1 CKTHVHCG
9 LGTRKEN
16 WMSRGSRG
24 RGAPRVGLL
33 LALVALVVAGFA
45 ATGQAKSTQTKKW
58 RLGVSNT
65 LVGNGWREGMICS
78 IKAQALKSGQVSSLR
93 IAHRQTDTAG
103 QIADIRNMISAGVN
117 AIIINPS
124 NANALKPI
132 AQQARSRGIAVVFID
147 QYVGAP
153 GVYNATNDQVAYGRI
168 GAEWLFKKLNGRGS
182 VVEMRGIAGVPAD
195 TDRHKGFQQALKKY
209 PNIKVVKSVFTGWQF
224 APGAKQ
230 MLDILNSG
238 TKVDGV
244 WTSGIDYT
252 VVNALKTAKKPSVPI
267 VGADNFGF
275 IRQVKARYPGLQGA
289 AVTNPSSIGGGGVT
303 GALRALKKQSVPKG
317 VKLKPEFGTCP
328 ADKAKINKFA
338 QPGAA
343 ADASAQLQI
352 TPWTTY
358 SLKQYR
364 ACKGP

>member
-1 CKTHVHCG
+1 MSKRATRG
-9 LGTRKEN
+9 GARRLG
-16 WMSRGSRG
+16 
-24 RGAPRVGLL
+24 VL
-33 LALVALVVAGFA
+33 LAVFGLVVAA
-45 ATGQAKSTQTKKW
+45 AATTGQATSTQEKFT
-58 RLGVSNT
+58 LGVSNT

-78 IKAQALKSGQVSSLR
+78 IKAQALRSGRVSSLR

-103 QIADIRNMISAGVN
+103 QIADIRTMISAGVD
-117 AIIINPS
+117 ALIINPS

-132 AQQARSRGIAVVFID
+132 AAQARARGIEVVFID
-147 QYVGAP
+147 QYVNAP
-153 GVYNATNDQVAYGRI
+153 GAYNATNDQVAYGRI
-168 GAEWLFKKLNGRGS
+168 GAEWLFKKLRGRGN

-195 TDRHKGFQQALKKY
+195 TDRHKGFLQALKKY
-209 PNIKVVKSVFTGWQF
+209 PRIKVVKSVFTGWQF
-224 APGAKQ
+224 APGGKQ

-238 TKVDGV
+238 QRVNGV

-252 VVNALKTAKKPSVPI
+252 VVNAFKTAGKRYVPV

-275 IRQVKARYPGLQGA
+275 IRQVKSRYPRFQGA
-289 AVTNPSSIGGGGVT
+289 AVTNPSSIGGVGVT
-303 GALRALKKQSVPKG
+303 VALRRLQKQSVPRW
-317 VKLKPEFGTCP
+317 VKLRPDVWTWP
-328 ADKAKINKFA
+328 ADRAKINRFA

-352 TPWTTY
+352 SPWTTY

>member
-1 CKTHVHCG
+1 
-9 LGTRKEN
+9 
-16 WMSRGSRG
+16 MSRGSRG

-45 ATGQAKSTQTKKW
+45 ATGQAKSTQQKKTYK
-58 RLGVSNT
+58 LGVSNT

-103 QIADIRNMISAGVN
+103 QIADIRSMISAGVN

-132 AQQARSRGIAVVFID
+132 AAQARSRGIVVVFID
-147 QYVGAP
+147 QYVPAP
-153 GVYNATNDQVAYGRI
+153 GVYNATNDQVSYGRL
-168 GAEWLFKKLNGRGS
+168 GAEWLFKKIQGRGN

-209 PNIKVVKSVFTGWQF
+209 PNIKVVKQVFTNWQF

-238 TKVDGV
+238 TKVNGV

-252 VVNALKTAKKPSVPI
+252 VVNAFKTAKKPYVPI

-289 AVTNPSSIGGGGVT
+289 AVTNPSSIGGVGVT
-303 GALRALKKQSVPKG
+303 VALRALNKQSVPKW
-317 VKLKPEFGTCP
+317 VKLKPDVWTWP
-328 ADKAKINKFA
+328 ADKSKINKFA

-358 SLKQYR
+358 SLKQYK

>member
-1 CKTHVHCG
+1 VR
-9 LGTRKEN
+9 LG
-16 WMSRGSRG
+16 
-24 RGAPRVGLL
+24 VI
-33 LALVALVVAGFA
+33 LVVFGLVVAAA
-45 ATGQAKSTQTKKW
+45 ATTTQATRQQQQFV
-58 RLGVSNT
+58 LGVSNT

-78 IKAQALKSGQVSSLR
+78 IKAQALKSGRVSSLR

-103 QIADIRNMISAGVN
+103 QIADIRSLISAGVN
-117 AIIINPS
+117 ALIINPS

-132 AQQARSRGIAVVFID
+132 AAQARARGIQVVFID
-147 QYVGAP
+147 QYVNAP

-168 GAEWLFKKLNGRGS
+168 GAEWLFKKLRGRGN

-195 TDRHKGFQQALKKY
+195 TDRHKGFQQALRKY
-209 PNIKVVKSVFTGWQF
+209 RNIRVVKSVFTGWQF
-224 APGAKQ
+224 APGGKQ

-238 TKVDGV
+238 QRVDGV

-252 VVNALKTAKKPSVPI
+252 VVNAFRTARKSYVPV

-275 IRQVKARYPGLQGA
+275 IRQVKSRYPRFQGA
-289 AVTNPSSIGGGGVT
+289 AVTNPSSIGGVGVAV
-303 GALRALKKQSVPKG
+303 ALRALQRQSVPRW
-317 VKLKPEFGTCP
+317 VKLKPDVWTWP
-328 ADKAKINKFA
+328 ADRGKINRFA
-338 QPGAA
+338 QPGAS

-358 SLKQYR
+358 SLSQYK

>member
-1 CKTHVHCG
+1 MN
-9 LGTRKEN
+9 RRS
-16 WMSRGSRG
+16 SRRAAA
-24 RGAPRVGLL
+24 RVGALLAAVGLL
-33 LALVALVVAGFA
+33 VAAFA
-45 ATGQAKSTQTKKW
+45 ATSQARTSAPGKKYT
-58 RLGVSNT
+58 LGVSNT

-78 IKAQALKSGQVSSLR
+78 IKAQALQSGQVKSLR

-103 QIADIRNMISAGVN
+103 QIADIRTMISAGVD

-132 AQQARSRGIAVVFID
+132 AAQARSRGIVVVFID
-147 QYVGAP
+147 QYVNAP

-168 GAEWLFKKLNGRGS
+168 GAEWLFKRLRGRGN

-195 TDRHKGFQQALKKY
+195 TDRHRGFLAAKRKY

-224 APGAKQ
+224 APGGKQ
-230 MLDILNSG
+230 MLDLLNSG
-238 TKVDGV
+238 TRVNGV

-252 VVNALKTAKKPSVPI
+252 VVNAFKTARKPYVPV

-275 IRQVKARYPGLQGA
+275 IRQVKSRYPKFKGA
-289 AVTNPSSIGGGGVT
+289 AVTNPSSSGGVGVT
-303 GALRALKKQSVPKG
+303 VALKALTKQAVPAW
-317 VKLKPEFGTCP
+317 VKLKPDVWTWP
-328 ADKAKINKFA
+328 ADRAKINRFA

-352 TPWTTY
+352 SPWTTY
-358 SLKQYR
+358 SLEQYR

>member
-1 CKTHVHCG
+1 
-9 LGTRKEN
+9 
-16 WMSRGSRG
+16 MSRGARR
-24 RGAPRVGLL
+24 RGAIGVGVTLASLGLIVAGLL
-33 LALVALVVAGFA
+33 AT
-45 ATGQAKSTQTKKW
+45 TGQAKNEQARYT
-58 RLGVSNT
+58 LGISNT

-78 IKAQALKSGQVSSLR
+78 IKAQALKSGLVRSLR

-103 QIADIRNMISAGVN
+103 QIADIRTMISAGVN
-117 AIIINPS
+117 ALIINPS

-132 AQQARSRGIAVVFID
+132 AAQARARGIAVVFID
-147 QYVGAP
+147 QYVNAP

-168 GAEWLFKKLNGRGS
+168 GAEWLFKKLGGRGN

-195 TDRHKGFQQALKKY
+195 TDRHKGFQQALRKY
-209 PNIKVVKSVFTGWQF
+209 PRIKVVKSVFTGWQF
-224 APGAKQ
+224 APGGKQ

-238 TKVDGV
+238 TRVDGV

-252 VVNALKTAKKPSVPI
+252 VVNAFRTARKPYVPV

-275 IRQVKARYPGLQGA
+275 IRQVKSRYPRFQGA
-289 AVTNPSSIGGGGVT
+289 AVTNPSSIGGVGVT
-303 GALRALKKQSVPKG
+303 VALKALQRQSVPRW
-317 VKLKPEFGTCP
+317 VKLKPDVWTWP
-328 ADKAKINKFA
+328 ADRRTINKFA

-352 TPWTTY
+352 PPWTTY
-358 SLKQYR
+358 SLSQYR

>member
-1 CKTHVHCG
+1 
-9 LGTRKEN
+9 
-16 WMSRGSRG
+16 MSRRPT
-24 RGAPRVGLL
+24 RRVATRLGVL
-33 LALVALVVAGFA
+33 LAACGLVVAGVT
-45 ATGQAKSTQTKKW
+45 ATGQATSTQDKFT
-58 RLGVSNT
+58 LGISNT

-78 IKAQALKSGQVSSLR
+78 IKAQALKSGRVDELR

-103 QIADIRNMISAGVN
+103 QIADIRTMISAGVD

-124 NANALKPI
+124 NAAALKPI
-132 AQQARSRGIAVVFID
+132 AAQARSRDIQVVFID
-147 QYVGAP
+147 QYVDAP
-153 GVYNATNDQVAYGRI
+153 GVYNATNDQVAYGRL
-168 GAEWLFKKLNGRGS
+168 GAEWLFKKIGGRGN

-195 TDRHKGFQQALKKY
+195 TDRHKGFLEAKKKY
-209 PNIKVVKSVFTGWQF
+209 PNIKVVKQVFTNWQF
-224 APGAKQ
+224 APGGKQ

-238 TKVDGV
+238 QRVNGV

-252 VVNALKTAKKPSVPI
+252 VVNAFKTAKKKYVPV

-275 IRQVKARYPGLQGA
+275 IRMVKGRYPGLQGA
-289 AVTNPSSIGGGGVT
+289 AVTNPSSIGGVGVSV
-303 GALRALKKQSVPKG
+303 ALRALTGQSVPRW
-317 VKLKPEFGTCP
+317 VKLKPDVWTWP

-352 TPWTTY
+352 SPWTTY
-358 SLKQYR
+358 SLAQYK

>member
-1 CKTHVHCG
+1 
-9 LGTRKEN
+9 
-16 WMSRGSRG
+16 MSRATRR
-24 RGAPRVGLL
+24 RGAARLGVL
-33 LALVALVVAGFA
+33 LAVFGLVVAA
-45 ATGQAKSTQTKKW
+45 AATTGQATSTQERFT
-58 RLGVSNT
+58 LGISNT

-78 IKAQALKSGQVSSLR
+78 IKAQALKSGRVDSLR

-103 QIADIRNMISAGVN
+103 QIADIRTMISAGVD

-132 AQQARSRGIAVVFID
+132 AAQARARDIEVVFID
-147 QYVGAP
+147 QYVNAP
-153 GVYNATNDQVAYGRI
+153 GVYNATNDQVAYGRL
-168 GAEWLFKKLNGRGS
+168 GAEWLFRKIGGRGN

-195 TDRHKGFQQALKKY
+195 TDRHRGFQQALRKF
-209 PNIKVVKSVFTGWQF
+209 PNIRVVKSVFTGWQF
-224 APGAKQ
+224 APGGKQ

-238 TKVDGV
+238 QRVNGV

-252 VVNALKTAKKPSVPI
+252 VVNAFTTARKPFVPV

-275 IRQVKARYPGLQGA
+275 IRQVKSRYPRLQGA
-289 AVTNPSSIGGGGVT
+289 AVTNPSSIGGVGVT
-303 GALRALKKQSVPKG
+303 VALRALQNQSVPRW
-317 VKLKPEFGTCP
+317 VKLKPDVWTWP
-328 ADKAKINKFA
+328 ADRTKINRFA

-352 TPWTTY
+352 SPWTTY
-358 SLKQYR
+358 SLAQYR

>member
-1 CKTHVHCG
+1 MKARLFGGRRGKSAGALAALAV
-9 LGTRKEN
+9 LG
-16 WMSRGSRG
+16 
-24 RGAPRVGLL
+24 VI
-33 LALVALVVAGFA
+33 VAAFA
-45 ATGQAKSTQTKKW
+45 ATGQAKTNAPRQFTI
-58 RLGVSNT
+58 GVSNT

-103 QIADIRNMISAGVN
+103 QIADIRTMISAGVN
-117 AIIINPS
+117 ALIINPS

-132 AQQARSRGIAVVFID
+132 AAQARARGIQVVFID
-147 QYVGAP
+147 QYVNAP

-168 GAEWLFKKLNGRGS
+168 GAEWLFKKLRGRGN

-195 TDRHKGFQQALKKY
+195 TDRHKGFLQAKRKY
-209 PNIKVVKSVFTGWQF
+209 PRIRVVRSVFTGWQF

-238 TKVDGV
+238 TRVNGV

-252 VVNALKTAKKPSVPI
+252 VVNAFRTARKPYVPI

-275 IRQVKARYPGLQGA
+275 IRQVKARYPGLRGA
-289 AVTNPSSIGGGGVT
+289 AVTNPSSIGGVGVT
-303 GALRALKKQSVPKG
+303 VALRALNRQSVPRW
-317 VKLKPEFGTCP
+317 VKLRPDVWTWP
-328 ADKAKINKFA
+328 ADRSKINRFA

-352 TPWTTY
+352 SPWTTY
-358 SLKQYR
+358 SIAQYR

>member
-1 CKTHVHCG
+1 
-9 LGTRKEN
+9 
-16 WMSRGSRG
+16 MSRRSSR
-24 RGAPRVGLL
+24 RAAARVGALLVAVGLL
-33 LALVALVVAGFA
+33 VAAFA
-45 ATGQAKSTQTKKW
+45 ATSQARTSAPGKKYT
-58 RLGVSNT
+58 LGVSNT

-78 IKAQALKSGQVSSLR
+78 IKAQALQSGQVRSLR

-103 QIADIRNMISAGVN
+103 QIADIRTMISAGVD

-132 AQQARSRGIAVVFID
+132 AAQARSRGIVVVFID
-147 QYVGAP
+147 QYVNAP
-153 GVYNATNDQVAYGRI
+153 GVYNATNDQVAYGRV
-168 GAEWLFKKLNGRGS
+168 GATWLFRRLGGRGN

-195 TDRHKGFQQALKKY
+195 TDRHKGFLQAKRKY

-224 APGAKQ
+224 APGGKQ

-238 TKVDGV
+238 TRVNGV

-252 VVNALKTAKKPSVPI
+252 VVNAFKTARKPYVPV

-275 IRQVKARYPGLQGA
+275 IRQVKSRYPRFRGA
-289 AVTNPSSIGGGGVT
+289 AVTNPSSIGGVGVT
-303 GALRALKKQSVPKG
+303 VALKALEKQAVPAW
-317 VKLKPEFGTCP
+317 VKLKPDLWTWP
-328 ADKAKINKFA
+328 ADRAKINRFA

-352 TPWTTY
+352 SPWTTY
-358 SLKQYR
+358 SLEQYR

>member
-1 CKTHVHCG
+1 
-9 LGTRKEN
+9 
-16 WMSRGSRG
+16 MSRRLSR
-24 RGAPRVGLL
+24 RGATRLGVL
-33 LALVALVVAGFA
+33 LAACAVVVVGFA
-45 ATGQAKSTQTKKW
+45 ATGQATSTQKKYT
-58 RLGVSNT
+58 LGVSNT

-78 IKAQALKSGQVSSLR
+78 IKAQALRSGQVSDLK

-103 QIADIRNMISAGVN
+103 QIADIRTMISAGVD

-124 NANALKPI
+124 NASALKPI
-132 AQQARSRGIAVVFID
+132 ANQARARGIKVVFID
-147 QYVGAP
+147 QYVNAP

-168 GAEWLFKKLNGRGS
+168 GAEWLFKKIGGS
-182 VVEMRGIAGVPAD
+182 GNVVEMRGIAGVPAD
-195 TDRHKGFQQALKKY
+195 TDRHKGFLEAKKKY

-224 APGAKQ
+224 APGGKQ

-238 TKVDGV
+238 TQVDGV

-252 VVNALKTAKKPSVPI
+252 VVNAFKTAKKPYVPV

-275 IRQVKARYPGLQGA
+275 IRQVKSRYPGFQGA
-289 AVTNPSSIGGGGVT
+289 AVTNPSSIGGVGVSV
-303 GALRALKKQSVPKG
+303 ALKALTNQSVPKW
-317 VKLKPEFGTCP
+317 VKLKPDVWTWP

-352 TPWTTY
+352 PPWTTY
-358 SLKQYR
+358 SLSQYK

>member
-1 CKTHVHCG
+1 MN
-9 LGTRKEN
+9 RRP
-16 WMSRGSRG
+16 SR
-24 RGAPRVGLL
+24 RGAVRVGAL
-33 LALVALVVAGFA
+33 LVALGLLVAAFA
-45 ATGQAKSTQTKKW
+45 ATGQATTSAPGKKYT
-58 RLGVSNT
+58 LGVSNT

-78 IKAQALKSGQVSSLR
+78 IKAQALQSGQVKSLR

-103 QIADIRNMISAGVN
+103 QIADIRTMISAGVD

-124 NANALKPI
+124 NAEALKPI
-132 AQQARSRGIAVVFID
+132 AAQARSRGIVVVFID

-168 GAEWLFKKLNGRGS
+168 GATWLFKRLKGRGN

-195 TDRHKGFQQALKKY
+195 TDRHKGFLQAKRKY
-209 PNIKVVKSVFTGWQF
+209 PGIKVVKSVFTGWQF
-224 APGAKQ
+224 APGGKQ
-230 MLDILNSG
+230 MLDLLNSG
-238 TKVDGV
+238 TKVNGV

-252 VVNALKTAKKPSVPI
+252 VVNAFRTARKPYVPV

-275 IRQVKARYPGLQGA
+275 IRQVKSRYPSFKGA
-289 AVTNPSSIGGGGVT
+289 AVTNPSSIGGVGV
-303 GALRALKKQSVPKG
+303 AVALKALLKQSVPSW
-317 VKLKPEFGTCP
+317 VKLKPAVWTWP
-328 ADKAKINKFA
+328 AAKVTINKFA

-352 TPWTTY
+352 PPWTTY
-358 SLKQYR
+358 TIAQYK